1 MAMPS
6 YKTKQKDKDGKAVYK
21 DICFPMTKEFREK
34 LYGKIIIF
42 YNNAKKKVYLELGR
56 TLRSR

>member
-1 MAMPS
+1 
-6 YKTKQKDKDGKAVYK
+6 
-21 DICFPMTKEFREK
+21 MTKEFREK